1 MELEVF
7 FSVIIGKLFARLDC
21 AEGEDI
27 NSTITD
33 PDLAIRS
40 AGVIDEASD
49 VLRNVSIDHAHVT
62 RPEEILSAVLPNLF
76 GCCEASKVFDY
87 E

>member
-1 MELEVF
+1 MTSEVF
-7 FSVIIGKLFARLDC
+7 FSVIIRKLFTRLDC

-27 NSTITD
+27 DSTISD
-33 PDLAIRS
+33 PYLAIRS
-40 AGVIDEASD
+40 AGVVDEASD

-62 RPEEILSAVLPNLF
+62 RPEEVLPAIHLHLF
-76 GCCEASKVFDY
+76 GRCGASKVFYD